1 MVDFCHLHSHT
12 QFSLLDGASDIKKL
26 IKKAKSDGQKAVAI
40 TDHGNMF
47 GVFKFVKEAKAQQ
60 IKPIIGCEFYLVE
73 DRHVKSFEKS
83 RGQKDVRYHQLMLA
97 KNEIGYQNLTK
108 LCSLGYTEGL
118 YGKYPRIDK
127 SLVEKYHEGLIAT
140 SCCIGAE
147 IPQAILFGDIEEA
160 EEKLKWWVDL
170 FGEDFYVELQRHSNM
185 NNIDGTGKS
194 QEDVNQVLI
203 QLAKKYNLKTIV
215 TNDAHYVEKED
226 ASPHDVLLCVNTGSV
241 LEEQNRFKFPSE
253 DFYFKTKA
261 EMNTL
266 FGDVKSAIENT
277 MEIEDKVE
285 SLDLARQILLPA
297 FPIPEGYNNQEDY
310 LRYLTFK
317 GAQHKYGSIT
327 KEIEDRLNFE
337 LDVIV
342 RSKYSGYFLIV
353 QDFTSVAR
361 SIGVSVGPGRG
372 SAAGSCV
379 AYCLGITNID
389 PIKYDLLFERFL
401 NPERVSMPDI
411 DIDFD
416 DDGRDKVINYVME
429 KYGKNQVAQIVTYG
443 TMAAKSSLRDVGR
456 VMNIPLSEVDRIAKS
471 FPSHLNATLKAVLAE
486 KDVDPKLKE
495 QLSTDDKE
503 KAMQF
508 RQLAEEKGD
517 IGQMIRTAKQL
528 EGSVRNTGI
537 HACGVIITPGDIT
550 DYIPVSLAKD
560 SELLVSQYDNSVA
573 EEAGLLKM
581 DFLGLKTLTIIKDAI
596 EIIEEKYS
604 ETIDIDNISLEDEK
618 TFELFQN
625 AEMAGIFQFESIGM
639 QKYLK
644 DLAPTNFEQ
653 LIAMVALY
661 RPGPLQYLPNFIARK
676 HGQEKTVYDLPE
688 MEEYLQETYG
698 ITVYQEQVMLL
709 SQKLAGFS
717 KGEADVLRKAM
728 GKKQKAEL
736 DKMFPKFLEG
746 CKNHGHDEEIAKKI
760 WSDWEAFA
768 SYAFNKSHATCYA
781 YIAFQTAFLKAHY
794 PAAYMAAVL
803 NHNKNDISKI
813 DFYLQDTK
821 RMGIKVLGPDIN
833 ESNSKFTVNSK
844 GQIRFG
850 LSALK
855 GVGEGPVDEIVNQR
869 RQKGPFQDVYDM
881 MRRLNLRA
889 VNKKCMDSL
898 VLGGAFDSF
907 ENIYRA
913 QYFEPD
919 DKNDTFIE
927 SLLRYGAN
935 FQAQRDSNQLSLFG
949 DSMTNYIETPKPSN
963 VPEWNLIDK
972 LEKEKEVTGIY
983 ISGHPLDDYHLEFKN
998 FINCSLDKVDD
1009 VIGSTLKLGGI
1020 VTDVVHAVNQKG
1032 NGYGRFTIQDFV
1044 GSTTLSVF
1052 NEQYLNFKHL
1062 LEKGNV
1068 IYVEG
1073 MNEKGYNS
1081 DRYFF
1086 RVKNIKMLD
1095 TVGTMLTKSI
1105 TLKLSLDQIT
1115 EVIAQKIETLCISHP
1130 GPHGFKIKLVD
1141 ADLDIEL
1148 DLLSSSHKV
1157 KVDNELVN
1165 ELSNL
1170 QIPYKIN

>member
-1 MVDFCHLHSHT
+1 
-12 QFSLLDGASDIKKL
+12 
-26 IKKAKSDGQKAVAI
+26 
-40 TDHGNMF
+40 
-47 GVFKFVKEAKAQQ
+47 
-60 IKPIIGCEFYLVE
+60 
-73 DRHVKSFEKS
+73 
-83 RGQKDVRYHQLMLA
+83 
-97 KNEIGYQNLTK
+97 
-108 LCSLGYTEGL
+108 
-118 YGKYPRIDK
+118 
-127 SLVEKYHEGLIAT
+127 
-140 SCCIGAE
+140 
-147 IPQAILFGDIEEA
+147 
-160 EEKLKWWVDL
+160 
-170 FGEDFYVELQRHSNM
+170 
-185 NNIDGTGKS
+185 
-194 QEDVNQVLI
+194 
-203 QLAKKYNLKTIV
+203 
-215 TNDAHYVEKED
+215 
-226 ASPHDVLLCVNTGSV
+226 
-241 LEEQNRFKFPSE
+241 
-253 DFYFKTKA
+253 
-261 EMNTL
+261 
-266 FGDVKSAIENT
+266 
-277 MEIEDKVE
+277 
-285 SLDLARQILLPA
+285 
-297 FPIPEGYNNQEDY
+297 
-310 LRYLTFK
+310 
-317 GAQHKYGSIT
+317 
-327 KEIEDRLNFE
+327 
-337 LDVIV
+337 
-342 RSKYSGYFLIV
+342 
-353 QDFTSVAR
+353 
-361 SIGVSVGPGRG
+361 
-372 SAAGSCV
+372 
-379 AYCLGITNID
+379 
-389 PIKYDLLFERFL
+389 
-401 NPERVSMPDI
+401 
-411 DIDFD
+411 
-416 DDGRDKVINYVME
+416 
-429 KYGKNQVAQIVTYG
+429 
-443 TMAAKSSLRDVGR
+443 
-456 VMNIPLSEVDRIAKS
+456 
-471 FPSHLNATLKAVLAE
+471 
-486 KDVDPKLKE
+486 
-495 QLSTDDKE
+495 
-503 KAMQF
+503 
-508 RQLAEEKGD
+508 
-517 IGQMIRTAKQL
+517 
-528 EGSVRNTGI
+528 
-537 HACGVIITPGDIT
+537 
-550 DYIPVSLAKD
+550 
-560 SELLVSQYDNSVA
+560 
-573 EEAGLLKM
+573 
-581 DFLGLKTLTIIKDAI
+581 
-596 EIIEEKYS
+596 
-604 ETIDIDNISLEDEK
+604 
-618 TFELFQN
+618 
-625 AEMAGIFQFESIGM
+625 
-639 QKYLK
+639 
-644 DLAPTNFEQ
+644 
-653 LIAMVALY
+653 
-661 RPGPLQYLPNFIARK
+661 
-676 HGQEKTVYDLPE
+676 
-688 MEEYLQETYG
+688 
-698 ITVYQEQVMLL
+698 
-709 SQKLAGFS
+709 
-717 KGEADVLRKAM
+717 
-728 GKKQKAEL
+728 L

>member
-185 NNIDGTGKS
+185 SNIDGTGKS

-604 ETIDIDNISLEDEK
+604 DTIDIDNISLEDEK

>member
-1 MVDFCHLHSHT
+1 M
-12 QFSLLDGASDIKKL
+12 
-26 IKKAKSDGQKAVAI
+26 
-40 TDHGNMF
+40 
-47 GVFKFVKEAKAQQ
+47 
-60 IKPIIGCEFYLVE
+60 
-73 DRHVKSFEKS
+73 
-83 RGQKDVRYHQLMLA
+83 
-97 KNEIGYQNLTK
+97 
-108 LCSLGYTEGL
+108 
-118 YGKYPRIDK
+118 
-127 SLVEKYHEGLIAT
+127 
-140 SCCIGAE
+140 
-147 IPQAILFGDIEEA
+147 
-160 EEKLKWWVDL
+160 
-170 FGEDFYVELQRHSNM
+170 
-185 NNIDGTGKS
+185 
-194 QEDVNQVLI
+194 
-203 QLAKKYNLKTIV
+203 
-215 TNDAHYVEKED
+215 
-226 ASPHDVLLCVNTGSV
+226 
-241 LEEQNRFKFPSE
+241 
-253 DFYFKTKA
+253 
-261 EMNTL
+261 
-266 FGDVKSAIENT
+266 
-277 MEIEDKVE
+277 
-285 SLDLARQILLPA
+285 
-297 FPIPEGYNNQEDY
+297 
-310 LRYLTFK
+310 
-317 GAQHKYGSIT
+317 
-327 KEIEDRLNFE
+327 
-337 LDVIV
+337 
-342 RSKYSGYFLIV
+342 

-604 ETIDIDNISLEDEK
+604 DTIDIDNISLEDEK